1 MSLYI
6 DLPLSKQIEHS
17 FKNKAYAVFLQNN
30 GISVIPNVRWADERS
45 FEFCFDG
52 IQPNG
57 IYAVSTHG
65 CVKSKDQQKMF
76 KTGLKEMLKRLAPRC
91 TVVHGSMP
99 DYIFAEYK
107 KIYKFVRF
115 DSWIERQHN
124 QKGGDNEWEQLKL
137 DVF

>member
-1 MSLYI
+1 
-6 DLPLSKQIEHS
+6 
-17 FKNKAYAVFLQNN
+17 
-30 GISVIPNVRWADERS
+30 
-45 FEFCFDG
+45 
-52 IQPNG
+52 
-57 IYAVSTHG
+57 
-65 CVKSKDQQKMF
+65 MF